1 MKDGMWVT
9 MIYLN
14 HYALSVTILIPP
26 VGSEIKQKNVLKIL
40 GENQY

>member
-9 MIYLN
+9 IIYLN

-40 GENQY
+40 GEN